1 MCLCGDKGKVSQPLC
16 MFLVYICEFKIAVN
30 RENTPQVL
38 NLCLPF
44 TGASLNMDAKVKS
57 CCVSTPCPLCFG
69 PKRNNANFAKFQSLH
84 HFFNKYITIEPFI
97 FGTLGDLNAPK

>member
-1 MCLCGDKGKVSQPLC
+1 

-44 TGASLNMDAKVKS
+44 TGASLNMDAKVKAVVLALHVH
-57 CCVSTPCPLCFG
+57 CVLGLKEIMLISQNFNHSTTSSINTLLL
-69 PKRNNANFAKFQSLH
+69 NLSSLGH
-84 HFFNKYITIEPFI
+84 WET
-97 FGTLGDLNAPK
+97 